1 MNEIFNWPNEIIEF
15 VLADESLKKQVIL
28 LLTLKIL
35 ITDEIYSPY
44 LPIFIDNC
52 KGECNEKIDTNEVDR
67 FINAI
72 FENLNNNFFSVSD
85 SVLIK
90 NAINSIFI
98 QQPDLSIEQ
107 FIFSEETFPIFK
119 RSYWRLII
127 SELVKIVSV
136 LDKTDKTA
144 PELLYK
150 KLFLDFYEKTREKF
164 LESILDMNKT
174 QWVLKDSSIKLIE
187 TLKTM

>member
-1 MNEIFNWPNEIIEF
+1 MNEILYWSNEIIEF

-28 LLTLKIL
+28 LLTLKVL
-35 ITDEIYSPY
+35 ITDEIYATY

-52 KGECNEKIDTNEVDR
+52 KGECDEKIDANEVDR

-85 SVLIK
+85 SVLIR

-98 QQPDLSIEQ
+98 KQPDLSIEQ
-107 FIFSEETFPIFK
+107 FIFSEETFAIFR

-127 SELVKIVSV
+127 SELTKIVS
-136 LDKTDKTA
+136 LLNETDETDS
-144 PELLYK
+144 ELLYK
-150 KLFLDFYEKTREKF
+150 KLFLDLYEKTREKF
-164 LESILDMNKT
+164 LESILDINKT
-174 QWVLKDSSIKLIE
+174 QRVLKDSSIQLIE
-187 TLKTM
+187 TLKNV